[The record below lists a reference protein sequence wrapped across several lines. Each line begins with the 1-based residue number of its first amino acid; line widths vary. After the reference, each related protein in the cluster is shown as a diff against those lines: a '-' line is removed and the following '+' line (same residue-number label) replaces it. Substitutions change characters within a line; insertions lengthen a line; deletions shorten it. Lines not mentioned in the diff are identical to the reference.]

1 MGRYSG
7 ERKPTCADHPI
18 HTWTQ
23 VYADS
28 EAAPHASAASG
39 DLVTQASFLFVE
51 LASLCARTDRLG
63 SLLDVSGKMP
73 KLRQCSL
80 GTPFGEPSWF
90 A

>member
-1 MGRYSG
+1 MLTIQYVPGPESSAHAA
-7 ERKPTCADHPI
+7 T
-18 HTWTQ
+18 
-23 VYADS
+23 
-28 EAAPHASAASG
+28 APHAGAASG
-39 DLVTQASFLFVE
+39 DLVTQASCLFVE

-63 SLLDVSGKMP
+63 SLLDVSGNMP